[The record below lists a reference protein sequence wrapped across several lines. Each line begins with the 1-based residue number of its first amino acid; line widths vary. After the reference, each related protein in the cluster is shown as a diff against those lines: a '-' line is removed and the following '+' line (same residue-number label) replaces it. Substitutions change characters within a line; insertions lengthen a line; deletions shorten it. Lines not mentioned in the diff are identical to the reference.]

1 MNDTKHLKQEIED
14 QARQIEKAERER
26 QTVLSQTVFI
36 GTLGLLMAL
45 PVVAGAYLGN
55 WLDGFSADHYSVR
68 WTLGM
73 IFLGVFIGSVNI
85 YLFIRSH

>member
-1 MNDTKHLKQEIED
+1 MNDTKRLKEQIEE
-14 QARQIEKAERER
+14 QSQQLEKAERER
-26 QTVLSQTVFI
+26 ATVLSQTVFI

-45 PVVAGAYLGN
+45 PIVAGAYLGN
-55 WLDGFSADHYSVR
+55 WLDGFSQDHYSVR

-73 IFLGVFIGSVNI
+73 IFLGVMVGSMNI